1 MGQGHVNQIF
11 RLYAFSWNWFVK
23 FSYWVVGSPNSV
35 FRSINILTSFKN
47 LMYWFFKKLNSPFTP
62 CISLC
67 LNWSLLIMTFLCYLC
82 SLVGKSNFST
92 IIICLVI
99 FVISVLRDSSYTRKL
114 LKLTKFEKKKKFERL
129 QIISQLGLWFFVCLL
144 ILILCFAYLLR
155 YANFRAKV

>member
-99 FVISVLRDSSYTRKL
+99 LVISVLRDSSYTRKS
-114 LKLTKFEKKKKFERL
+114 LKLTKFEKKKIWTTADYQSVRA
-129 QIISQLGLWFFVCLL
+129 L
-144 ILILCFAYLLR
+144 ILRLSFNSYPLLCLSF
-155 YANFRAKV
+155 KVCEFSS